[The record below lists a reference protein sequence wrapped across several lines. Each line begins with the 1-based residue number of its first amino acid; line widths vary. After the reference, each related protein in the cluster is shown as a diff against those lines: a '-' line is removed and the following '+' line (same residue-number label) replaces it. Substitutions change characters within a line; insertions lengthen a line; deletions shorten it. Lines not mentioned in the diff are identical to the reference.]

1 MVIFNSGFRG
11 HVDVPAKTE
20 DRGTSHFEVA
30 PRGQRPITYI
40 CPLKPANPLHQKL
53 DSKIFIMGSK
63 RNRHGS
69 HGSSGGGGRS
79 SSGSNKSKHHHDS
92 ANNTSQS
99 SSTSDDDEDSLDFC
113 QRFFGDPLFSNLNV
127 SLLFLFATFVPM
139 IVWIPHFSNE
149 VSK

>member
-1 MVIFNSGFRG
+1 
-11 HVDVPAKTE
+11 
-20 DRGTSHFEVA
+20 
-30 PRGQRPITYI
+30 
-40 CPLKPANPLHQKL
+40 
-53 DSKIFIMGSK
+53 MGSK
-63 RNRHGS
+63 RNGHGS
-69 HGSSGGGGRS
+69 HGSGGGGGRS
-79 SSGSNKSKHHHDS
+79 SSGSNKSKHHHDT